1 MVVLQVNFE
10 VEEAPRGLEVAEAFV
25 EPEVAAMPDLKKLWK
40 EMKQPKEVLHPLR
53 IVRKELGTLG
63 CSGSANLAM
72 PGRVHLVRCS

>member
-10 VEEAPRGLEVAEAFV
+10 VEEPPRGL
-25 EPEVAAMPDLKKLWK
+25 EVAAMPDLKELWK